1 MKPFNWTR
9 FKVLML
15 PLKMS
20 FIGLLLSLSF
30 LSKTDT
36 THSFFNIIKS
46 KLDENLV
53 KKLFCQLKC

>member
-1 MKPFNWTR
+1 MKPFNWAH

-20 FIGLLLSLSF
+20 FNGFLLALSF

-36 THSFFNIIKS
+36 THSLFNTVKS

-53 KKLFCQLKC
+53 KKLFC